1 MTLKKSILAF
11 IIIALIITSAM
22 GFAYLSWLGSNF
34 PGNKSISL
42 KKAIGGKPV
51 NYLVMGSDSRGEENA
66 RADTI
71 VIFRVDPKNNLSY
84 LISIPR
90 DLRVNIP
97 GRGLKKINSATA
109 TGGPE
114 SMIET
119 LKEFTDFDINHYA
132 LLNFDGFKEIIDSLG
147 GITIN
152 VEEEI
157 DSNEPGYEMHI
168 KKGEQVLTGTE
179 ALNYVRFRHDA
190 KGDLGRIERQQ
201 LFFRALSNELLSF
214 RAIPKIPSLV
224 KIFAKNTKSDMGSTE
239 MIKLAW
245 ALRGLDKD
253 QLITVTLPGTGQ
265 MIGGVSYLIP
275 EEEKIN
281 SILNDIE
288 DGKKID
294 QNKFELKLKVLN
306 GDNDYQSAIKMKDA
320 LKEEGYN
327 VISTGNAK
335 ESNDGSPIV
344 YCRPEDKEKAE
355 KIAKVIKK
363 ARVITS
369 SEVFTSKYIDIIVVT
384 GKTS

>member
-1 MTLKKSILAF
+1 
-11 IIIALIITSAM
+11 
-22 GFAYLSWLGSNF
+22 
-34 PGNKSISL
+34 
-42 KKAIGGKPV
+42 
-51 NYLVMGSDSRGEENA
+51 
-66 RADTI
+66 
-71 VIFRVDPKNNLSY
+71 
-84 LISIPR
+84 
-90 DLRVNIP
+90 
-97 GRGLKKINSATA
+97 
-109 TGGPE
+109 
-114 SMIET
+114 
-119 LKEFTDFDINHYA
+119 
-132 LLNFDGFKEIIDSLG
+132 
-147 GITIN
+147 
-152 VEEEI
+152 
-157 DSNEPGYEMHI
+157 MHI

-369 SEVFTSKYIDIIVVT
+369 TEVFTSKYIDIIVVT
-384 GKTS
+384 GRTS

>member
-132 LLNFDGFKEIIDSLG
+132 LLNFDGFK
-147 GITIN
+147 
-152 VEEEI
+152 
-157 DSNEPGYEMHI
+157 
-168 KKGEQVLTGTE
+168 
-179 ALNYVRFRHDA
+179 
-190 KGDLGRIERQQ
+190 
-201 LFFRALSNELLSF
+201 
-214 RAIPKIPSLV
+214 
-224 KIFAKNTKSDMGSTE
+224 
-239 MIKLAW
+239 
-245 ALRGLDKD
+245 
-253 QLITVTLPGTGQ
+253 
-265 MIGGVSYLIP
+265 
-275 EEEKIN
+275 
-281 SILNDIE
+281 
-288 DGKKID
+288 
-294 QNKFELKLKVLN
+294 
-306 GDNDYQSAIKMKDA
+306 
-320 LKEEGYN
+320 
-327 VISTGNAK
+327 
-335 ESNDGSPIV
+335 
-344 YCRPEDKEKAE
+344 
-355 KIAKVIKK
+355 
-363 ARVITS
+363 
-369 SEVFTSKYIDIIVVT
+369 
-384 GKTS
+384 